1 MSRTLSQIYTQ
12 ATTVRNNYLQLTS
25 LNPSVLSS
33 SKMSLLNALT
43 YIVSAL
49 IYSYETILDA
59 FEVNLLGVTSQRMPG
74 TDAYY
79 LRMSKLFQY
88 NEITGLGD
96 TMVLDEE
103 TLNMKYE
110 TEDADHRIITH
121 VAYQY
126 DNDSKYDLILKV
138 CKDGEEGE
146 EGACKPLSNHEL
158 TAFKKYIDTIK
169 FIGTEI
175 QCISCPGDILY
186 INTIV
191 YYDDT
196 YITAD
201 QASEDVRKA
210 LIDYINNL
218 DYNSY
223 VYFQSVIDAIQ
234 AVSHIK
240 FVDGSSTL
248 HIRKYNSNTREYED
262 QIQIS
267 DISQLYAGYATF
279 IDENGIS
286 TLIMENCANKVE
298 ALAST
303 ANIKFVPQS
312 SL

>member
-12 ATTVRNNYLQLTS
+12 ATAARNSYLQLTS
-25 LNPSVLSS
+25 LTPSVLSS
-33 SKMSLLNALT
+33 SKMSLLNAFT
-43 YIVSAL
+43 YMVSVL

-59 FEVNLLGVTSQRMPG
+59 FEVNLLGIISQRMPG

-79 LRMSKLFQY
+79 LRMAKLFQY

-96 TMVLDEE
+96 SMVLDEE

-110 TEDADHRIITH
+110 TEDEDHRIITH

-138 CKDGEEGE
+138 CKNGESGEGGFCE
-146 EGACKPLSNHEL
+146 PLSNYEL

-186 INTIV
+186 VNTIV

-196 YITAD
+196 YVTAD
-201 QASEDVRKA
+201 QASEDVKA
-210 LIDYINNL
+210 ALTDYINNL

-223 VYFQSVIDAIQ
+223 IYFQSVIDAIQ
-234 AVSHIK
+234 AVPHIK

-248 HIRKYNSNTREYED
+248 HVRKYNSNTREYGD
-262 QIQIS
+262 KIQIN

-279 IDENGIS
+279 LDENGVS

-298 ALAST
+298 ALEST
-303 ANIKFVPQS
+303 AYIKFVPQS

>member
-1 MSRTLSQIYTQ
+1 MRNKVIKQLFKKELLDVVRDRKAMIMLVLVPLLIYPLIFFGSFAVMSMIQSNMEQRVYK
-12 ATTVRNNYLQLTS
+12 
-25 LNPSVLSS
+25 VLVDTDDDGAFAAELDEYNIKQMESAKTEKSSDTDAAS
-33 SKMSLLNALT
+33 SKAVDMLK
-43 YIVSAL
+43 IV
-49 IYSYETILDA
+49 ELDQ
-59 FEVNLLGVTSQRMPG
+59 T
-74 TDAYY
+74 
-79 LRMSKLFQY
+79 
-88 NEITGLGD
+88 
-96 TMVLDEE
+96 
-103 TLNMKYE
+103 
-110 TEDADHRIITH
+110 
-121 VAYQY
+121 
-126 DNDSKYDLILKV
+126 
-138 CKDGEEGE
+138 
-146 EGACKPLSNHEL
+146 EL
-158 TAFKKYIDTIK
+158 TD
-169 FIGTEI
+169 
-175 QCISCPGDILY
+175 
-186 INTIV
+186 
-191 YYDDT
+191 
-196 YITAD
+196 
-201 QASEDVRKA
+201 EDVRKA

-248 HIRKYNSNTREYED
+248 HIRKYNSNTREYGD